1 MIEIRELVIRA
12 NVDNSGRGNREE
24 RPSAEGAGRE
34 REGCCAENVDMLLR
48 IIKEKKER

>member
-12 NVDNSGRGNREE
+12 TVEDTAPATGNRADRPQVDNRENGNEE
-24 RPSAEGAGRE
+24 
-34 REGCCAENVDMLLR
+34 ENMDMILK

>member
-12 NVDNSGRGNREE
+12 NVNGSDRGGRE
-24 RPSAEGAGRE
+24 RPSPGDSE
-34 REGCCAENVDMLLR
+34 RNNQGGCEENIDLMLK